1 MLTKLKEFLTARLG
15 ADTPPVHS
23 AHGRHLAAAALLIEV
38 ARADYGFDP
47 REQLALQEAL
57 RRSFDLSH
65 AEIETLL
72 ALAEAEAREATS
84 SYAFTRLINEE
95 YSDEEKSDL
104 LRAMWSVAFADGEV
118 DKYEEHLIRKIAGL
132 IYVPHQ
138 EFIRTR
144 LQAGAQFEHNRG

>member
-1 MLTKLKEFLTARLG
+1 VLTKLKDFLAAHFGTG
-15 ADTPPVHS
+15 APHAHS

-47 REQLALQEAL
+47 REQVALTQAL
-57 RRSFDLSH
+57 RRNFGLSH
-65 AEIETLL
+65 AEIDTLL
-72 ALAEAEAREATS
+72 ALAEAEARASTS
-84 SYAFTRLINEE
+84 SYTFTRLVNDE
-95 YSDEEKSDL
+95 YSDQEKSEL
-104 LRAMWSVAFADGEV
+104 LRAMWSVAFADGAV

-144 LQAGAQFEHNRG
+144 LQAAAEFEQNRG

>member
-1 MLTKLKEFLTARLG
+1 MLTKLKEFLAARLG
-15 ADTPPVHS
+15 ADTPSVHS

-132 IYVPHQ
+132 IYVPHS
-138 EFIRTR
+138 EFIRTK
-144 LQAGAQFEHNRG
+144 LEAGAAAQRS

>member
-1 MLTKLKEFLTARLG
+1 MLTKLKEFLAARLG
-15 ADTPPVHS
+15 ADTPSVHS

-118 DKYEEHLIRKIAGL
+118 DKYEEHLIRNVADL
-132 IYVPHQ
+132 IYVPHSNY
-138 EFIRTR
+138 IHCK
-144 LQAGAQFEHNRG
+144 LAAQN